1 MIHHQE
7 GAPTKKIYTI
17 TDSGRMELKEW
28 LLSVTDEPVF
38 RKQVLIKLALAE
50 LLNRNDLETMLTSYE
65 EVVRMQA
72 ALTDRELATCYFA
85 GSDQS
90 DKVWFLNLIRENI
103 VSFNSNELAWIKK
116 VKDLIIKLPDEH
128 DQVMQANQRKEEKE
142 VDLTMN

>member
-72 ALTDRELATCYFA
+72 ALTERELATCYFA

-90 DKVWFLNLIRENI
+90 DKVWFLN
-103 VSFNSNELAWIKK
+103 
-116 VKDLIIKLPDEH
+116 
-128 DQVMQANQRKEEKE
+128 
-142 VDLTMN
+142 